1 MAGVTPITTAVILA
15 RGLGTRMRAAST
27 GSSLDAQA
35 AAIADTGVKALIP
48 IGRPFLDHVLHD
60 LAEAGVRD
68 VVLVIGPEHQDLRS
82 YYTTLPTTRVRI
94 SFAIQ
99 AQPRGTADA
108 VAAVKDAVG
117 GKPFLVINSDNLYP
131 AAALKPLAALGGPGL
146 VGFRRSGLLT
156 GNIPADRVAKFAAIS
171 ADAAGNLARIIE
183 KPTAEQLAPLG
194 PDPMLSMNCWAFD
207 QRIFAAC
214 AAIAP
219 SPRGELELPDAVV
232 RSMQAGARY
241 RIVERFEPVL
251 DLSSRDDIAAV
262 RAALADHDV
271 RL

>member
-1 MAGVTPITTAVILA
+1 MSAITTAVILA
-15 RGLGTRMRAAST
+15 RGLGTRMRAASS
-27 GSSLDAQA
+27 GSALDAKA
-35 AAIADTGVKALIP
+35 AAVADTGVKALIP
-48 IGRPFLDHVLHD
+48 IGRPFLDHVMHD
-60 LAEAGVRD
+60 LAESGVRD
-68 VVLVIGPEHQDLRS
+68 VVLVIGPEHQDLRA
-82 YYTTLPTTRVRI
+82 YYSSLPTTRVHI

-108 VAAVKDAVG
+108 VAAAKDAVG

-171 ADAAGNLARIIE
+171 GDAAGNLARIFE
-183 KPTAEQLAPLG
+183 KPTPEQLAPLG
-194 PDPMLSMNCWAFD
+194 ADPMLSMNCWAFD

-214 AAIAP
+214 ANIAP

-232 RSMQAGARY
+232 KSMHDGARY

-262 RAALADHDV
+262 RTALADHDV
-271 RL
+271 ML